1 MQALSPQSQNK
12 ENTIPKYLY
21 IIGTFFLL
29 IGIIAQN
36 DAAGAGCCLIL
47 IGLLITAFTPKKP
60 AQMIIRNVQP
70 QYVVQPQVVYQQ
82 QQYPAPT
89 TNRQPVVQEKAAVAL
104 SQIKDNISK
113 SLGKNNTKSPSPE
126 ELSRRA
132 KELELAR
139 DWQGAAEM
147 YQEAGMYEVAG
158 RIRKKYL
165 EKGGTVVNIAKVGDT
180 HVHDSVVLNG
190 EKEESPTC
198 PNCKSPTQAQWNTC
212 PHCQNELR

>member
-1 MQALSPQSQNK
+1 MQASPPQSHIK

-21 IIGTFFLL
+21 IIGSFFLL

-47 IGLLITAFTPKKP
+47 IGLIITALTPKKST
-60 AQMIIRNVQP
+60 QMIIRNVQP
-70 QYVVQPQVVYQQ
+70 HYVVQPQVVYQQ
-82 QQYPAPT
+82 QQYSTPT
-89 TNRQPVVQEKAAVAL
+89 TNHKPVVQEKAAAAL

-113 SLGKNNTKSPSPE
+113 SLGKNNTNSLTPE

-139 DWQGAAEM
+139 DWDGAAEM

-190 EKEESPTC
+190 GEEESPAC
-198 PNCKSPTQAQWNTC
+198 PNCQSPTQAQWNTC

>member
-1 MQALSPQSQNK
+1 ML
-12 ENTIPKYLY
+12 
-21 IIGTFFLL
+21 
-29 IGIIAQN
+29 
-36 DAAGAGCCLIL
+36 
-47 IGLLITAFTPKKP
+47 
-60 AQMIIRNVQP
+60 IRNVQP

-190 EKEESPTC
+190 GEEESSAC
-198 PNCKSPTQAQWNTC
+198 PNCQSPTQAQWNTC